1 MAMGKKWFDESDN
14 MRTIKDHLGG
24 KHTPD
29 SIRDDAKREYSER
42 RREEGAS
49 EQEIRNELFDLE
61 Y

>member
-1 MAMGKKWFDESDN
+1 MSKRWFDESDS
-14 MRTIKDHLGG
+14 TKTVKDHLVG

-29 SIRDDAKREYSER
+29 GIRDDAKREYSER

-49 EQEIRNELFDLE
+49 EQEIRNELFDLG

>member
-1 MAMGKKWFDESDN
+1 MNKQWFDKSDS
-14 MRTIKDHLGG
+14 MQTVKDHLGG

-29 SIRDDAKREYSER
+29 SIHDDAKREYRER

-49 EQEIRNELFDLE
+49 DQEIRNELFELE